1 MNLPIASQSFA
12 SLASINWQQAIAATP
27 VGIVIVDAHH
37 PDYPTIFVNAAF
49 ERMTGYT
56 AAEAVGRNCRFLQG
70 DDRKQPGLK
79 EIKQALRTRTSC
91 TVILRNYRKDGTL
104 FCNEL
109 TISPIFDAEGQVI
122 QFIGIQND
130 ITERIYLE
138 TERQRLEKK
147 HQEATQ
153 LLQTVINNA
162 PQLIFWKDLN
172 SVYLGCNKSFAIVAG
187 LNDPSEIVGKTDYD
201 LPWSLEQIE
210 LFQVRDAEVL
220 SSGMPQL
227 HLIEAHPQIDG
238 ESFWTDTSKIPL
250 RNDAGEV
257 IGILGTHEDITERKQ
272 AEEQL
277 RYKTESLERALHD
290 LKRAQTQLIQSEK
303 MSSLGQLVAGVAHE
317 INNPVSFIYSNLK
330 PAQEYIRDLLHL
342 IELYQRCY
350 PQPPSVIQAAIE
362 SIDLDFLTT
371 DLPKLLTSM
380 ENGAERI
387 REIVLSLRTF
397 SRLDEAEFK
406 QVDLHFGIESTL
418 MILQH
423 RLRADNRRPAINVVK
438 QYGVLPL
445 VECYVGQL
453 NQVFMNLFTNA
464 IDAIEEAF
472 QQDSTNPLT
481 LTITTEAIEDYSVR
495 IRVADTGAGMT
506 QETSKRIFDPFFTT
520 KPVGV
525 GTGMGLAISYQVI
538 TERHQGSLFCNS
550 QLGRGTEFVIEI
562 PCTQSN

>member
-1 MNLPIASQSFA
+1 MDLPIASQSFA

-27 VGIVIVDAHH
+27 VGIVIVDAHQ

-56 AAEAVGRNCRFLQG
+56 AAEAIGRNCRFLQG
-70 DDRKQPGLK
+70 HDRKQPALN
-79 EIKQALRTRTSC
+79 EIKQALRNCTSC

-138 TERQRLEKK
+138 TERQRLEQK

-153 LLQTVINNA
+153 LLQTVINNT

-187 LNDPSEIVGKTDYD
+187 LHDPSEIVGKTDYD
-201 LPWSLEQIE
+201 LPWALEQIE
-210 LFQVRDAEVL
+210 LFRACDAEVL

-257 IGILGTHEDITERKQ
+257 IGILGTYEDITERKQ

-290 LKRAQTQLIQSEK
+290 LQRAQTQLIQSEK

-330 PAQEYIRDLLHL
+330 PAQEYIHDLLHL
-342 IELYQRCY
+342 IELYQQCY
-350 PQPPSVIQAAIE
+350 PQPPSVIQAEIE
-362 SIDLDFLTT
+362 AIDLDFLTT

-387 REIVLSLRTF
+387 RGIVLSLRTF

-445 VECYVGQL
+445 VECYAGQL

-472 QQDSTNPLT
+472 QQDSTNPIT
-481 LTITTEAIEDYSVR
+481 LTVTTEAIEAHSVR
-495 IRVADTGAGMT
+495 IRVADTGAGMS

-562 PCTQSN
+562 PCTQLN